1 MKITKLVPPLSEK
14 EIINEWIYTDITYVS
29 IICCTYNQELYISD
43 AINSFLSQKTK
54 YKFEI
59 IIHNDCSTDNT
70 NDILISF
77 KERYPNIIQIIKPKE
92 NLYSKYGINAPGLNA
107 ISQSLGKYIAFCEG
121 DDFWI
126 DKNKIQAQITTL
138 ENNSNINICFTAAK
152 YFDANNGTIVGNKIA
167 KTNKNIFTLS
177 EVIKNGGDFI
187 PTASILVKKETFNTI
202 PKWFINAPVGD
213 YFLQM
218 YSAKEKGAIYL
229 PLITTLY
236 RVNSIGSWSSSK
248 NQRSIEEIIEF
259 QKRMNNSLNLMK
271 IDGFNIND
279 LNYAITNQETI
290 TTIQLIKN
298 GHYSQAKNNII
309 NSWINNPNINKMQ
322 RKLYY
327 LRNIFSILHKLY
339 LIKKILKDK
348 MKFIYI

>member
-14 EIINEWIYTDITYVS
+14 EIINEWIYADITYVS

-70 NDILISF
+70 SDILISF

-126 DKNKIQAQITTL
+126 DKNKIQAQISTL

-152 YFDANNGTIVGNKIA
+152 HLFMDKNKLIDFANYCNSIKR
-167 KTNKNIFTLS
+167 FTLS
-177 EVIKNGGDFI
+177 DAIIKGGGFM
-187 PTASILVKKETFNTI
+187 PTTTI
-202 PKWFINAPVGD
+202 MVRKDTLSTLPNWFINAPVGD

-218 YSAKEKGAIYL
+218 HCSNPHGSIYI
-229 PLITTLY
+229 PESTAVY
-236 RVNSIGSWSSSK
+236 RINSQGSWSDTRNKISSD
-248 NQRSIEEIIEF
+248 RI
-259 QKRMNNSLNLMK
+259 MK
-271 IDGFNIND
+271 ESEDYENY
-279 LNYAITNQETI
+279 LNYLKEYYPIDNKVIDIAISQQLTTLAFLAMKLRYFHIAKKIIITSWKYNKNVNKKQTI
-290 TTIQLIKN
+290 IYLCKKN
-298 GHYSQAKNNII
+298 LSFLN
-309 NSWINNPNINKMQ
+309 
-322 RKLYY
+322 
-327 LRNIFSILHKLY
+327 Y
-339 LIKKILKDK
+339 LINLIRKIK
-348 MKFIYI
+348 